1 MGSVRAG
8 SGNFS
13 SVDSGLQLA
22 VKKRARRLCMARML
36 KILGLTL
43 LASPIIGCVPQEKY
57 NALKL
62 DHDAIAQRLASAEN
76 DEGALQAQNNTLKD
90 ELAAMG
96 NSGENKAALT
106 TNLMQQNQEL
116 QKQIDELNAK
126 YEAAIARQATAAP
139 LPPELSDA
147 LQSFANDNPDLVEFD
162 SARGTVKFKSD
173 VTFSPGSAEVTPQA
187 ATAIT
192 RFAGILNS
200 PAAAAFELMVVG
212 HTDNKPVSNPATLRA
227 GHKDNW
233 YLSVHRAISVSDILR
248 RDAVSPAR
256 LEVAGFADERPI
268 ASNDTEA
275 GRSQNRRVEVLIL
288 PTKVTTA
295 AVAPAP
301 ADSAT
306 PASHVIHHAEVK
318 KETDNKQ

>member
-1 MGSVRAG
+1 
-8 SGNFS
+8 
-13 SVDSGLQLA
+13 
-22 VKKRARRLCMARML
+22 MARML
-36 KILGLTL
+36 KIAGLTL

-62 DHDAIAQRLASAEN
+62 DHDAIAQRLASAES
-76 DEGALQAQNNTLKD
+76 DEGALQAQNVTLQN

-96 NSGENKAALT
+96 NSGENKNALS
-106 TNLMQQNQEL
+106 TNLLLQNQEL
-116 QKQIDELNAK
+116 QKQIDDLNAK
-126 YEAAIARQATAAP
+126 YEAAISRQASAAP
-139 LPPELSDA
+139 LPPELADA

-187 ATAIT
+187 AAAIT

-227 GHKDNW
+227 GHRDNW
-233 YLSVHRAISVSDILR
+233 YLSVHRAITVSEILR

-256 LEVAGFADERPI
+256 LEVAGFADQRPI

-295 AVAPAP
+295 SAPPAP
-301 ADSAT
+301 SDNAT
-306 PASHVIHHAEVK
+306 PAASHISHGADVSKDTE
-318 KETDNKQ
+318 NKQ